1 MQVISE
7 WGLKNHI
14 FFRITIKKCVIFKNL
29 GLGVVEIAILDKLA
43 LNSKGLRVNIIQNKK
58 THMYYR
64 SIQDLQCSVPENIES
79 GQF

>member
-1 MQVISE
+1 M
-7 WGLKNHI
+7 
-14 FFRITIKKCVIFKNL
+14 
-29 GLGVVEIAILDKLA
+29 VEIAILDKLA